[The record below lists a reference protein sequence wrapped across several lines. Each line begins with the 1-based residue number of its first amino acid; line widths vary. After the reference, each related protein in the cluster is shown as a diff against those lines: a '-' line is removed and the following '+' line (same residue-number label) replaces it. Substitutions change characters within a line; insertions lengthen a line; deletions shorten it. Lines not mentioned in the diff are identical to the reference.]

1 MPSLQVYYLQAGALR
16 KVSKGTGRNLYYEK
30 DNYLEPK
37 ILQSKLLYEILYHVL
52 SNLI

>member
-1 MPSLQVYYLQAGALR
+1 MPSLQVYYLQAGAFC